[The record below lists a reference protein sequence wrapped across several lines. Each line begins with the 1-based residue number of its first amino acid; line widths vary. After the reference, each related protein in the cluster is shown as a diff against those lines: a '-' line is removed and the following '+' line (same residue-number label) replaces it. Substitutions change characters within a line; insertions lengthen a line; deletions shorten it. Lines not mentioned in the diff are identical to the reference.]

1 MKSSCITLLYLPI
14 FISMS
19 LLTACEKSGPVQH
32 HYSTSIG
39 CLITND
45 FYATYFSVYI
55 EPEDIEN
62 ETDNGVFKPFCQAI
76 SRTGTAFFTADL
88 VDEDLREIPIGIRL
102 VEQEL
107 IGEDEYLAQ
116 SFKDIRTLSEVR
128 PKLYPQGTIEM
139 QAELDKKG
147 YYALY
152 LDIGGED
159 VLFEDD
165 RLRIPLHVGE
175 VATAKRVWDLIRDI
189 ADFLMTYIF
198 PVLMLSLILAP
209 FLPVKKWMSS
219 IQNFSWRRKRIS

>member
-1 MKSSCITLLYLPI
+1 MIVGAVARNR
-14 FISMS
+14 
-19 LLTACEKSGPVQH
+19 TADL
-32 HYSTSIG
+32 
-39 CLITND
+39 LITND

>member
-1 MKSSCITLLYLPI
+1 MKSLSINPLYLLI
-14 FISMS
+14 FICIS

-32 HYSTSIG
+32 HYTTSIG

-45 FYATYFSVYI
+45 FYATYFSVYV

-62 ETDNGVFKPFCQAI
+62 ETDNEIFKPFCHAI
-76 SRTGTAFFTADL
+76 SRTGTAYFTADL

-102 VEQEL
+102 VEQQL
-107 IGEDEYLAQ
+107 IGEDENLAQ
-116 SFKDIRTLSEVR
+116 SFKDIRTLSVVR

-159 VLFEDD
+159 AIFEDD
-165 RLRIPLHVGE
+165 QLIIPLHVGDI
-175 VATAKRVWDLIRDI
+175 AIAKRVWDRIRDI
-189 ADFLMTYIF
+189 AEFLMTYIF
-198 PVLMLSLILAP
+198 PVMMLTLILTP
-209 FLPVKKWMSS
+209 FLPIKQWMHS
-219 IQNFSWRRKRIS
+219 IQNFSWRKKRFS

>member
-1 MKSSCITLLYLPI
+1 MKSLYITFLYLLL
-14 FISMS
+14 FISIP

-45 FYATYFSVYI
+45 FYATYFSVYV

-62 ETDNGVFKPFCQAI
+62 ETDNGVFKPFCHAI
-76 SRTGTAFFTADL
+76 SRTGTAYFTADL

-107 IGEDEYLAQ
+107 IGEDKNMAE
-116 SFKDIRTLSEVR
+116 SFKDTRIVSAVR
-128 PKLYPQGTIEM
+128 PKRYPQGTIEM
-139 QAELDKKG
+139 QAELDKEG

-152 LDIGGED
+152 LNIGGED
-159 VLFEDD
+159 TLFEYD

-175 VATAKRVWDLIRDI
+175 VAAAKRMWDYIRDV
-189 ADFLMTYIF
+189 AEFLMTYIF
-198 PVLMLSLILAP
+198 PILILTLILTP
-209 FLPVKKWMSS
+209 FLPVKQWMSS
-219 IQNFSWRRKRIS
+219 IQNYFWRKKRFS